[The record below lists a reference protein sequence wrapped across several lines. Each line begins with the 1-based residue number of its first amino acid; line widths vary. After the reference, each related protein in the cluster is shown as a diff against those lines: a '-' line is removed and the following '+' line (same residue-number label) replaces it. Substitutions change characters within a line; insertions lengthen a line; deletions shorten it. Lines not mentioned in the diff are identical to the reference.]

1 MQQGASLLF
10 YIMQRVLE
18 SDLLIGFGARI
29 LRNDHLHGL
38 EIEEVERIAQL
49 LHELTDSLAVDMRLV
64 RQGASDLR
72 LLEVGKFLV
81 SKVVERYLTFII

>member
-1 MQQGASLLF
+1 M
-10 YIMQRVLE
+10 V
-18 SDLLIGFGARI
+18 
-29 LRNDHLHGL
+29 N
-38 EIEEVERIAQL
+38 V
-49 LHELTDSLAVDMRLV
+49 RLV